1 MNSLE
6 LLREDLTENKNQLS
20 LYQPGKV
27 SAKILADCIIEVKK
41 AFPKLPVGWY
51 DVLERMLDDEKFS
64 DKRLIDATKNLIK
77 NCVYPEPTIANIISF
92 DRTVK
97 VFTYNE
103 LLTIAKDYSAG
114 QRKEHLNNFEKVDFY
129 GQERYAKKE
138 DVNRFNLAKWTKN
151 N

>member
-1 MNSLE
+1 MSSLE
-6 LLREDLTENKNQLS
+6 LLHEGITENKDNQLS

-27 SAKILADCIIEVKK
+27 TSKTLADCIIEVKK

-92 DRTVK
+92 DRTIK

-103 LLTIAKDYSAG
+103 LLTVSKDYSAE
-114 QRKEHLNNFEKVDFY
+114 QRGEHLNNFEKVDFY
-129 GQERYAKKE
+129 GQERWAKKE
-138 DVNRFNLAKWTKN
+138 DVIRFNLSKWTKK
-151 N
+151 